1 MKSHDQTLTDWP
13 ITVQN
18 AKLISRTEPITLTFT
33 ECRDNGCY
41 SCNFLKHL
49 VCWNYIVTWSGI
61 TLSHDQELLC
71 HMTKNYIVTW
81 SGSTLSHD
89 QEYMSHMI
97 KELYY
102 FCFGRMI
109 NVSNSIYFNL
119 YLGFQVSKFRN
130 TCRYIVV
137 FWNKTINQFWEEI
150 SLTETLY
157 IYISYLLF

>member
-1 MKSHDQTLTDWP
+1 MIRHSLIDQSQYRMQNSFLELNQLHSLLRNAET
-13 ITVQN
+13 TVV
-18 AKLISRTEPITLTFT
+18 IVVTFL
-33 ECRDNGCY
+33 NIWY
-41 SCNFLKHL
+41 A
-49 VCWNYIVTWSGI
+49 GI
-61 TLSHDQELLC
+61 TLSHDQELHC
-71 HMTKNYIVTW
+71 HMTKNYFVTWPRIIVTW

-102 FCFGRMI
+102 FCFGHMI